1 MRIAFVCLGNS
12 CRSQMAEAWARHLG
26 GNKIEAL
33 SAGLRPLG
41 FIAQETREVMAEQ
54 GISLDGQRSKRLG
67 AIDWNQVDILVNMSG
82 FPASDLVPEF
92 SGKRLDWKV
101 ADPYM
106 DPLES
111 YRSVRDL
118 LERKVRRLL
127 DDLAPASSRQH
138 PRASGSGWGPVS
150 GA

>member
-1 MRIAFVCLGNS
+1 
-12 CRSQMAEAWARHLG
+12 MAEAWARHLG
-26 GNKIEAL
+26 GGRVEAQ

-41 FIAQETREVMAEQ
+41 FIASETKEVMEEK
-54 GISLDGQRSKRLG
+54 GVSMDGQRSKGLD
-67 AIDWNQVDILVNMSG
+67 ASDWSQVDVLVNMSG
-82 FPASDLVPEF
+82 LPARDLVPEF

-101 ADPYM
+101 ADPYL

-127 DDLAPASSRQH
+127 EELPPAQRT
-138 PRASGSGWGPVS
+138 
-150 GA
+150 

>member
-1 MRIAFVCLGNS
+1 MNRKQHPRIVFVCLGNS

-26 GNKIEAL
+26 GGRVEAL
-33 SAGLRPLG
+33 SAGIRPLG
-41 FIAQETREVMAEQ
+41 FIASETKEVMAEK
-54 GISLDGQRSKRLG
+54 GIRLDGQRSKGLDT
-67 AIDWNQVDILVNMSG
+67 IDWPTVDVLVNMSG
-82 FPASDLVPEF
+82 FPARQLVPDF
-92 SGKRLDWKV
+92 KGRRIDWKV

-127 DDLAPASSRQH
+127 DELVPAPET
-138 PRASGSGWGPVS
+138 
-150 GA
+150 

>member
-1 MRIAFVCLGNS
+1 
-12 CRSQMAEAWARHLG
+12 MAEAWARHLG
-26 GNKIEAL
+26 AGKVEAL

-41 FIAQETREVMAEQ
+41 FIASETKEVMEEK
-54 GISLDGQRSKRLG
+54 GISLDGQRSKGLN
-67 AIDWNQVDILVNMSG
+67 AIDWSQVDVLVNMSG
-82 FPASDLVPEF
+82 FPGRDLVPEF
-92 SGKRLDWKV
+92 NGKRLDWKV

-127 DDLAPASSRQH
+127 DDLPDV
-138 PRASGSGWGPVS
+138 PRT
-150 GA
+150 

>member
-1 MRIAFVCLGNS
+1 MRIVFVCLGNS

-26 GNKIEAL
+26 GGRVEAQ

-41 FIAQETREVMAEQ
+41 FVASETKEVMAEK
-54 GISLDGQRSKRLG
+54 GVSMDGQRSKGLD
-67 AIDWNQVDILVNMSG
+67 AIDWGQVDVLVNMSG
-82 FPASDLVPEF
+82 FPARDLVPEF

-101 ADPYM
+101 ADPYL

-127 DDLAPASSRQH
+127 EELPPAQRT
-138 PRASGSGWGPVS
+138 
-150 GA
+150 